1 MVSER
6 LGQYIEHKKLS
17 YYAFENSI
25 KASRGS
31 ISKSVKESKSIGSTV
46 LENILSVYID
56 LNPTWLLTG
65 NGPMLLNDSGE
76 STPRSSPQS
85 LASEPEATSRKG
97 VSLEEYNKLKNE
109 YDGYRRA
116 MQDVLA
122 TESPSIDPPPGK
134 IYENSIQHR
143 FCQLID
149 EIKEYELF
157 ENDTQVAKRIRV
169 KPRILADYKA
179 GRRNF
184 TIEFLTKVLS
194 SFDFID
200 ANTLNWLFTGKGEI
214 LTDRKVD
221 LSIKVVKDTEIDT
234 DDPKTTP

>member
-1 MVSER
+1 MYDGSDKWHKEIALFFKKKGISANSVEKECG
-6 LGQYIEHKKLS
+6 LGSGTFAKFLRGYSDIGASKLRKIILRYDIDPYVIFKGDS
-17 YYAFENSI
+17 KPSMIHDPAPTYQASKDTVTRDEFE
-25 KASRGS
+25 
-31 ISKSVKESKSIGSTV
+31 
-46 LENILSVYID
+46 
-56 LNPTWLLTG
+56 
-65 NGPMLLNDSGE
+65 
-76 STPRSSPQS
+76 
-85 LASEPEATSRKG
+85 
-97 VSLEEYNKLKNE
+97 KLKNE
-109 YDGYRRA
+109 YEGYRKA

-122 TESPSIDPPPGK
+122 NQSQAAPLEQPPGK

-169 KPRILADYKA
+169 KPQILADYKA

-221 LSIKVVKDTEIDT
+221 LSIKVVKDTEVDT
-234 DDPKTTP
+234 DEPKTTP